1 MNKGGIQF
9 YVRGTM
15 QRGNVMNFKPS
26 LSLSLSLRRLLQV
39 GVYNAELFT
48 NLGLC
53 CFYAQQYDMAISCLL
68 RGLQLSP
75 NDDNTADV
83 WYNIGHITLVGTTVC
98 SYCGSNNNSGT
109 LLIGQKKVSI
119 LVRCP
124 CYISCNN
131 CYSGV
136 LGDGCHCVYW
146 ETPEMVLSNGEN
158 IHIFLTFLFALELL
172 ALGLFFITFTF
183 TCFVP
188 CPLSFPLSLLPSSLT
203 GSGECKSGL
212 PVFQAGTDLQQQPCR
227 GLQ

>member
-1 MNKGGIQF
+1 MAAPPFPTSVLNKGRIPILCSWYDATG
-9 YVRGTM
+9 
-15 QRGNVMNFKPS
+15 QRDELQTQS

-98 SYCGSNNNSGT
+98 SYCGRNNNSGT
-109 LLIGQKKVSI
+109 PLIGQKKASI

-124 CYISCNN
+124 CCN
-131 CYSGV
+131 YSGV
-136 LGDGCHCVYW
+136 LGDRCHCVYW

-158 IHIFLTFLFALELL
+158 SIFLTFLFALELL

-183 TCFVP
+183 TF
-188 CPLSFPLSLLPSSLT
+188 
-203 GSGECKSGL
+203 
-212 PVFQAGTDLQQQPCR
+212 
-227 GLQ
+227 